1 MAEPT
6 QLAFTY
12 KELAEMMVIKAG
24 LSEGLWG
31 IFLKFGIGGANIG
44 QGPDDVFPAAIV
56 PVLEIGLQRFDE
68 PSRLTVDAAEIAG
81 THAAKSVKSSRRA
94 ARTPTA

>member
-56 PVLEIGLQRFDE
+56 PVLEIGLQRFEE
-68 PSRLTVDAAEIAG
+68 PSRLTVDAAQVGKAD
-81 THAAKSVKSSRRA
+81 AAKRGKTTRKVV
-94 ARTPTA
+94 RTAH